1 MAIENDKTG
10 GRKIWMCKGPCL
22 LKERQQRELGNTKGK
37 QGGRVE
43 GGRPSGA
50 EASGRRKWDLGSMA
64 LVEPL

>member
-1 MAIENDKTG
+1 
-10 GRKIWMCKGPCL
+10 MCKGPCL